1 MAAFTRRNLNPWIAP
16 GGGAAASLIVAAIV
30 LLMPAA
36 TLETLVWQSGIAALV
51 PVAQPPLGATARAVL
66 AIGGATLVGAVV
78 WAALF
83 LLFGPGGFL
92 VRDELPLDGMP
103 VLRKADAHPDAPAR
117 RPLSARD
124 LGAPMPPVGPPIAD
138 PGQPTVAGATAGEA
152 EPPVRPLPDD
162 LDLPLAAFD
171 PAAVP
176 EVPLAP
182 VRAVTPLRPPA
193 LAKGERIDSIELPRG
208 PLTDADAPSIEM
220 LLRRL
225 EQGTRRPQR
234 AAAR

>member
-1 MAAFTRRNLNPWIAP
+1 MAAFTRRSLNPWIAP
-16 GGGAAASLIVAAIV
+16 GGGAAAGLIAVASV

-36 TLETLVWQSGIAALV
+36 TLETWVWQSGIAALL

-66 AIGGATLVGAVV
+66 AIGGASLVGAVV
-78 WAALF
+78 WATLF

-92 VRDELPLDGMP
+92 AGDELPLDGMP

-117 RPLSARD
+117 RPLSASD
-124 LGAPMPPVGPPIAD
+124 LGAPMPPVALSPAE
-138 PGQPTVAGATAGEA
+138 PGQAAPVSEP
-152 EPPVRPLPDD
+152 PPVRPLPVD

-208 PLTDADAPSIEM
+208 PQTDADAPSIET